1 MNGDTISFEVHL
13 TTRAFSVEEQP
24 VFEQVCS
31 EAGAKPLLIELA
43 KGDSRIQPMLSFVIQ
58 ATDINTALETAERQ
72 KKKLAEKGFPVL
84 RTKIEIP
91 AAFSSAIGHSGTV
104 FAPYFEWHGKVDFV
118 FPEQLEK
125 LCIENR
131 AHLSKNSLQK
141 EGFTRFV
148 TLREYGSGDVFNARV
163 KMLSG
168 MLEKGGW
175 KLHKQEFECC
185 IYDDRVSLDT
195 GWLPA

>member
-1 MNGDTISFEVHL
+1 MKENTVPFEIHL
-13 TTRAFSVEEQP
+13 TTRELASGEAP
-24 VFEQVCS
+24 VFRQVCA
-31 EAGAKPLLIELA
+31 EAGVKPLLIELA
-43 KGDSRIQPMLSFVIQ
+43 KGDSKIQPMVSFVVNE
-58 ATDINTALETAERQ
+58 TDLNSALETAGRQ
-72 KKKLAEKGFPVL
+72 KAVFIRQGFPIH
-84 RTKIEIP
+84 RTKVEIP
-91 AAFSSAIGHSGTV
+91 AKLASFVDRSGV
-104 FAPYFEWHGKVDFV
+104 ASAPYFEWHGKVDFV

-163 KMLSG
+163 KTLSG
-168 MLEKGGW
+168 MLEKEGW
-175 KLHKQEFECC
+175 KLHKQEFEYC
-185 IYDDRVSLDT
+185 IYDDRVALDS